1 MKQRILY
8 LDVIRVVACLMVIV
22 MHAPISGD
30 GAMTHGPFLVFA
42 SYLTAPCVPLFFMV
56 SGALL
61 LPCREGTTARAY
73 LAKRI
78 GKIAGPTVCFSL
90 FYIALNISQ
99 MEMGGKTIVLSLL
112 SIPFSAQGH
121 GILWFMYTLMGLY
134 LLVPILSP
142 WIRRA
147 SKREIELYL
156 VLWFVTLL
164 YPYIGLLLQCNTG
177 NTGVLYYFSGYVGYF
192 LLGHYL
198 SRNMLPLKVLLSVS
212 LFVLPLPL
220 FNKLL
225 GWELDFYTAFWYLS
239 APVAILTA
247 SCFCCIKRCFS
258 TVAIESASMRWS
270 PLTKALTVV
279 SNLSFGIYLVHIFVM
294 RTLLWNW
301 SFIQSIKNY
310 CLQTFV
316 VIVFTF
322 MGALAI
328 VYLLSRLPFSQ
339 YIIGYTVRRKE

>member
-1 MKQRILY
+1 M
-8 LDVIRVVACLMVIV
+8 
-22 MHAPISGD
+22 
-30 GAMTHGPFLVFA
+30 
-42 SYLTAPCVPLFFMV
+42 
-56 SGALL
+56 
-61 LPCREGTTARAY
+61 
-73 LAKRI
+73 
-78 GKIAGPTVCFSL
+78 
-90 FYIALNISQ
+90 
-99 MEMGGKTIVLSLL
+99 
-112 SIPFSAQGH
+112 PFSAQGH

-147 SKREIELYL
+147 SKHEIELYL

-164 YPYIGLLLQCNTG
+164 YPYIGFLLQCNTG

-198 SRNMLPLKVLLSVS
+198 SRNMLPLKVLLPVS

-225 GWELDFYTAFWYLS
+225 GWGLDFYTVFCYLS
-239 APVAILTA
+239 APVGILTA
-247 SCFCCIKRCFS
+247 SWFCCIKRFFS
-258 TVAIESASMRWS
+258 TVGVRLSS
-270 PLTKALTVV
+270 LTKALTLV

-301 SFIQSIKNY
+301 SFIYSIKNY
-310 CLQTFV
+310 YLQTS
-316 VIVFTF
+316 VIIVLTF
-322 MGALAI
+322 MGSFVIA
-328 VYLLSRLPFSQ
+328 YLLSRLPLSQ

>member
-1 MKQRILY
+1 MNKRLEY
-8 LDVIRVVACLMVIV
+8 LDIIRVVACLMVIV

-30 GAMTHGPFLVFA
+30 GAMAHGPFLVLT
-42 SYLTAPCVPLFFMV
+42 SYLAAPCVPLFFMV

-61 LPCREGTTARAY
+61 LPCKEGITARAY

-78 GKIAGPTVCFSL
+78 GKIVGPTVCFSL
-90 FYIALNISQ
+90 FYIALNISK
-99 MEMGGKTIVLSLL
+99 MEATGKTIVLNLL

-121 GILWFMYTLMGLY
+121 GILWFMYTLIGLY

-142 WIRRA
+142 WIRRT
-147 SKREIELYL
+147 SKHEIELYL
-156 VLWFVTLL
+156 VLWFITLL
-164 YPYIGLLLQCNTG
+164 YPYIELLLQCNTG
-177 NTGVLYYFSGYVGYF
+177 NTGVLYYFSGYAGYF
-192 LLGHYL
+192 LLGYYL
-198 SRNMLPLKVLLSVS
+198 SRNTLPLKVLLAAS

-247 SCFCCIKRCFS
+247 SWFCCIKRLFS
-258 TVAIESASMRWS
+258 TVCAKLS

-301 SFIQSIKNY
+301 AFIQSIKNY
-310 CLQTFV
+310 YLQTSI
-316 VIVFTF
+316 VIVLTF
-322 MGALAI
+322 MGSLVI
-328 VYLLSRLPFSQ
+328 VYLLSQLPLSQ
-339 YIIGYTVRRKE
+339 YVIGYTVRRGK